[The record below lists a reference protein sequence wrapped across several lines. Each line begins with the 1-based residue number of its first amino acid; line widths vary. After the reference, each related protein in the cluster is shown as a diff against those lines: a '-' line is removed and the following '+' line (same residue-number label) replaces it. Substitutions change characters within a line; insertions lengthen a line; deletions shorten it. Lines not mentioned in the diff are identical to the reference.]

1 MFSLLQGSVFIFPC
15 GIQLAH
21 CYCTALPKQE
31 NDKNNFSNQNKDI
44 LLVRICFRYRSK
56 LSHQLTRIALM
67 IAKKLTSHNQQ
78 LKREHV

>member
-1 MFSLLQGSVFIFPC
+1 MNLKQLLRFVETVEKRRRNEE
-15 GIQLAH
+15 A
-21 CYCTALPKQE
+21 K
-31 NDKNNFSNQNKDI
+31 NDKNKFSNQNKDI

>member
-1 MFSLLQGSVFIFPC
+1 MNLKQLLRFVETVEKRRRNEE
-15 GIQLAH
+15 A
-21 CYCTALPKQE
+21 K